1 MEPGLVPEYRTEI
14 PGSVGL
20 SPPKMSGIEALS
32 LVANIFQVINFA
44 SETIRLC
51 NGIYNG
57 RAPGDNLGEYASTL
71 QSLSSQV
78 QSHYR
83 TASPVDASERE
94 LERIARK
101 CAVAARALEEEVGF
115 ATKHHAQGDLAATLR
130 VAIKPLWRRKRLAR
144 LEESLR
150 QYQGRMEMHLIF
162 RVW

>member
-1 MEPGLVPEYRTEI
+1 MGL
-14 PGSVGL
+14 
-20 SPPKMSGIEALS
+20 PPPNMSGIEALS

-71 QSLSSQV
+71 RCLSSRA
-78 QSHYR
+78 QSHYQ
-83 TASPVDASERE
+83 AANPDAGERE
-94 LERIARK
+94 LERIAGK
-101 CAVAARALEEEVGF
+101 CAVAARALEEEVAF

-130 VAIKPLWRRKRLAR
+130 VAIKTLWRRKRLAR

-150 QYQGRMEMHLIF
+150 QYQGRMETHIIF

>member
-1 MEPGLVPEYRTEI
+1 
-14 PGSVGL
+14 
-20 SPPKMSGIEALS
+20 MSGVEILS

-44 SETIRLC
+44 SDTIQLC

-57 RAPGDNLGEYASTL
+57 RAPDEHWGENASTL
-71 QSLSSQV
+71 RSLSSQV

-83 TASPVDASERE
+83 EVTPSGPGEKE

-101 CAVAARALEEEVGF
+101 CAIAARALEEEVEF

-130 VAIKPLWRRKRLAR
+130 VAIKTLWRRKRLTR
-144 LEESLR
+144 LEGSLR
-150 QYQGRMEMHLIF
+150 QYQSRMESHLIF